1 MCKWATREELHG
13 VQVFRLRE
21 ETTERL
27 KDPVELPLI
36 IYVVVLP

>member
-13 VQVFRLRE
+13 VQVFHLRE
-21 ETTERL
+21 ETMERL
-27 KDPVELPLI
+27 EDPVELPLI